1 MSYIGIGAEENSL
14 DAVTKNSNYLIF
26 GKHGTDV
33 GGEYRYGI
41 DESKLRGVIFA
52 DDELVEY
59 ADIDFGNAAL
69 LSPRQGEKKVKF
81 ALVLR

>member
-1 MSYIGIGAEENSL
+1 MPKVMLMHWVY
-14 DAVTKNSNYLIF
+14 
-26 GKHGTDV
+26 
-33 GGEYRYGI
+33 
-41 DESKLRGVIFA
+41 
-52 DDELVEY
+52 DELVEY